1 MNQLNAIGIDVGG
14 SSIKCGVVNAHG
26 EILYTT
32 TVSLKNVKTHSAVIG
47 HMTEVINDCTKRYAD
62 TILGVGVGFPGII
75 EDNIVIAGG
84 INLPGFRNVEL
95 GNILKLITRKNIII
109 DNDANLMGLGELTYG
124 AAKDCSDAVFI
135 TVGTGIGGA
144 VLIDGKLYGGFK
156 NRGTELGHIIVNHKG
171 KACACGARGCL
182 EAYASVTAMVNHY
195 QAISKDAPDH
205 VDAKYIVSRY
215 MLRESEAM
223 EVMESHF
230 DYMATGIVSFINLF
244 NPQKVIIGGGISES
258 GSFYTKEIEKRVLA
272 LAVPTGPGAAQIVAA
287 SLGNKAGLLGCAA
300 NVFQKYGA
308 MNHVMQKMII

>member
-26 EILYTT
+26 EILYSTNI
-32 TVSLKNVKTHSAVIG
+32 SLKNVKTHGAVIG
-47 HMTEVINDCTKRYAD
+47 HMTEAINACAKRYD
-62 TILGVGVGFPGII
+62 DSILGVGVGFPGII
-75 EDNIVIAGG
+75 ENNVVIAGG

-95 GNILKLITRKNIII
+95 GNILKLVTRKNIII

-144 VLIDGKLYGGFK
+144 VLIDSKLYGGFK
-156 NRGTELGHIIVNHKG
+156 NRGTELGHIIINHKG

-182 EAYASVTAMVNHY
+182 EAYASITAMVNHY
-195 QAISKDAPDH
+195 QSICKDTPEN

-215 MLRESEAM
+215 MLRESDAI

-244 NPQKVIIGGGISES
+244 NPQRIIIGGGISES
-258 GSFYTKEIEKRVLA
+258 GSFYIREIEKRVLA
-272 LAVPTGPGAAQIVAA
+272 LAVPTGPGSAQIVAA
-287 SLGNKAGLLGCAA
+287 GLGNKAGLLGCAA

-308 MNHVMQKMII
+308 IENMKQKMVV